1 VEEHL
6 WEIFGKSE
14 WFTGKLEPEISE
26 PPFKLIVKTMGF
38 RLRFSLKPMLE
49 NLGKFWG
56 KMLEHLGKCWEMF
69 CNCWEMSGKI
79 LPNIAKLL
87 FSLSK

>member
-1 VEEHL
+1 M
-6 WEIFGKSE
+6 
-14 WFTGKLEPEISE
+14 
-26 PPFKLIVKTMGF
+26 VKTMGF

-69 CNCWEMSGKI
+69 CNCWEMSRKI